1 MSTPDA
7 VPPSPVPPSPVAV
20 GPVSSSNNR
29 RPAGADHAAAMDRM
43 YRLTRHVYD
52 LTRRYYLLGRDR
64 LLERV
69 VTSPNTAT
77 LEVGCG
83 TARNLIK
90 LAQRPNH
97 GRLYGLDASHEMLET
112 AGKSIE
118 KTLGLTLGITLGV
131 TPGLA
136 TGGLPTGS
144 ATSGGVSGHASQE
157 PIVLRQG
164 LAEQLD
170 AQRMFGRDE
179 PFDTIFFSYCL
190 SMIPTWPGAI
200 DAAMAN
206 LRPGGHLLIVDF
218 WDQKDLPSVFAAG
231 LKRWLSMFHVHYR
244 PEVHDAI
251 VELGKSGRGEVEFE
265 SVARRYA
272 YIASIQKN

>member
-1 MSTPDA
+1 MSSPD
-7 VPPSPVPPSPVAV
+7 SLPPSPVAP

-29 RPAGADHAAAMDRM
+29 RQSGTDHAAAMDRM

-64 LLERV
+64 MLERI

-90 LAQRPNH
+90 LAQRPGH

-118 KTLGLTLGITLGV
+118 KTLGLA
-131 TPGLA
+131 PGLA
-136 TGGLPTGS
+136 TSAAGS
-144 ATSGGVSGHASQE
+144 RPSSEKAGQE

-218 WDQKDLPSVFAAG
+218 WDQKDLPGVFAAG
-231 LKRWLSMFHVHYR
+231 LKRWLAMFHVHYR

-251 VELGKSGRGEVEFE
+251 VELGRSGRGEVEFE

-272 YIASIQKN
+272 YIASIKKN

>member
-1 MSTPDA
+1 MTSPDSL
-7 VPPSPVPPSPVAV
+7 PPNPVAL

-29 RPAGADHAAAMDRM
+29 RQSGTDHAAAMDRM

-90 LAQRPNH
+90 LAQRPGH

-112 AGKSIE
+112 AGQSIE
-118 KTLGLTLGITLGV
+118 KTLGIA
-131 TPGLA
+131 PGLA
-136 TGGLPTGS
+136 TS
-144 ATSGGVSGHASQE
+144 AGGVQPASGQAGRE

-218 WDQKDLPSVFAAG
+218 WDQKDLPGVFAAG
-231 LKRWLSMFHVHYR
+231 LKRWLAMFHVHYR

-251 VELGKSGRGEVEFE
+251 VELGTSGRGTVEFE

>member
-1 MSTPDA
+1 MNE
-7 VPPSPVPPSPVAV
+7 PVTARSQTEAPA
-20 GPVSSSNNR
+20 PVSSSNNR
-29 RPAGADHAAAMDRM
+29 RQPGADQAAAMDRM

-52 LTRRYYLLGRDR
+52 VTRRYYLLGRDR
-64 LLERV
+64 LLQRV
-69 VTSPNTAT
+69 VTSRDTAT

-90 LAQRPNH
+90 LAQRPEH

-112 AGKSIE
+112 AARSIDR
-118 KTLGLTLGITLGV
+118 
-131 TPGLA
+131 A
-136 TGGLPTGS
+136 LP
-144 ATSGGVSGHASQE
+144 AASPDGRG

-170 AQRMFGRDE
+170 PQRMFGRDE

-190 SMIPTWPGAI
+190 SMIPTWPGAM
-200 DAAMAN
+200 DAAMAS
-206 LRPGGHLLIVDF
+206 LRPGGTLLIVDF
-218 WDQKDLPSVFAAG
+218 WDQKDLPRVFAAG
-231 LKRWLSMFHVHYR
+231 LKKWLAMFRVHYR

-251 VELGKSGRGEVEFE
+251 VALGRSGRGEVEFE

-272 YIASIQKN
+272 YIASIRKN

>member
-1 MSTPDA
+1 MSGLDSDRPRTAAQP
-7 VPPSPVPPSPVAV
+7 
-20 GPVSSSNNR
+20 PVSSSNNR

-43 YRLTRHVYD
+43 YRFTRHVYD
-52 LTRRYYLLGRDR
+52 VTRRYYLLGRDR

-69 VTSPNTAT
+69 VTARNTAT

-90 LAQRPNH
+90 LAARQDP
-97 GRLYGLDASHEMLET
+97 GQLYGLDASHEMLET
-112 AGKSIE
+112 AAHSIE
-118 KTLGLTLGITLGV
+118 RS
-131 TPGLA
+131 
-136 TGGLPTGS
+136 LPAARTDGR
-144 ATSGGVSGHASQE
+144 E

-170 AQRMFGRDE
+170 AQRMFGRDQ
-179 PFDTIFFSYCL
+179 PFDTVFFSYCL
-190 SMIPTWPGAI
+190 SMIPTWPGAL

-218 WDQKDLPSVFAAG
+218 WDQKDLPGVFAAG
-231 LKRWLSMFHVHYR
+231 LKRWLAMFHVHYR

-251 VELGKSGRGEVEFE
+251 VDLGTSGRGAVEFE
-265 SVARRYA
+265 SIARRYA
-272 YIASIQKN
+272 YIASIRKN

>member
-1 MSTPDA
+1 MSEPDPARSQTA
-7 VPPSPVPPSPVAV
+7 VQP
-20 GPVSSSNNR
+20 PVSSSNNR

-52 LTRRYYLLGRDR
+52 VTRRYYLLGRDR

-69 VTSPNTAT
+69 VTSSNTAT

-90 LAQRPNH
+90 LARRPAP
-97 GRLYGLDASHEMLET
+97 GQLYGLDASHEMLET
-112 AGKSIE
+112 AAQSIQRS
-118 KTLGLTLGITLGV
+118 L
-131 TPGLA
+131 PA
-136 TGGLPTGS
+136 AHGGGR
-144 ATSGGVSGHASQE
+144 E

-170 AQRMFGRDE
+170 ATRMFGRDE

-206 LRPGGHLLIVDF
+206 LRPGGNLLIVDF
-218 WDQKDLPSVFAAG
+218 WDQKDLPGVFAAG
-231 LKRWLSMFHVHYR
+231 LKRWLAMFHVHYR

-251 VELGKSGRGEVEFE
+251 VELGTSGRGEVEFE

-272 YIASIQKN
+272 YIASIRKN

>member
-1 MSTPDA
+1 MSEPDA
-7 VPPSPVPPSPVAV
+7 VPASPVAP

-29 RPAGADHAAAMDRM
+29 RQGGVDHAAAMDRM

-52 LTRRYYLLGRDR
+52 ITRRYYLLGRDR
-64 LLERV
+64 MLERV
-69 VTSPNTAT
+69 VTARNTAT

-83 TARNLIK
+83 TARNLIR
-90 LAQRPNH
+90 LAQRPEP
-97 GRLYGLDASHEMLET
+97 GQLYGLDASHEMLET
-112 AGKSIE
+112 AAASIE
-118 KTLGLTLGITLGV
+118 KTLGIAAASAEARLKGSRAGRT
-131 TPGLA
+131 TPEQAVL
-136 TGGLPTGS
+136 
-144 ATSGGVSGHASQE
+144 E
-157 PIVLRQG
+157 PIILRQG

-218 WDQKDLPSVFAAG
+218 WDQKDLPGVFAAG
-231 LKRWLSMFHVHYR
+231 LKRWLAMFHVHYR

-251 VELGKSGRGEVEFE
+251 VDLGTSGRGDVQFE

-272 YIASIQKN
+272 YIASVQKN

>member
-7 VPPSPVPPSPVAV
+7 LPPGTVAPGPVTPSPVAL

-29 RPAGADHAAAMDRM
+29 RQGGTDHAAAMDRM

-64 LLERV
+64 MLERV
-69 VTSPNTAT
+69 VTARNTAT

-90 LAQRPNH
+90 LAQRPEA

-112 AGKSIE
+112 AATSIE
-118 KTLGLTLGITLGV
+118 RSLGITASPAAPQSGE
-131 TPGLA
+131 
-136 TGGLPTGS
+136 GGAGQ
-144 ATSGGVSGHASQE
+144 GFKE

-231 LKRWLSMFHVHYR
+231 LKRWLAMFHVHYR

-251 VELGKSGRGEVEFE
+251 VDLGKSGRGEVEFE

>member
-7 VPPSPVPPSPVAV
+7 VPPTQSPPSPVAV

-69 VTSPNTAT
+69 VTSSNTAT

-118 KTLGLTLGITLGV
+118 KTLGITLGIPLGV
-131 TPGLA
+131 SRGS
-136 TGGLPTGS
+136 PTGS
-144 ATSGGVSGHASQE
+144 GSSVSVSGHDSQE

-251 VELGKSGRGEVEFE
+251 VELGKSGRGQVKFE

>member
-1 MSTPDA
+1 MSDPA
-7 VPPSPVPPSPVAV
+7 SAPPSPVAQ

-29 RPAGADHAAAMDRM
+29 RPGGVDHAAAMDRM
-43 YRLTRHVYD
+43 YRMTRHVYD
-52 LTRRYYLLGRDR
+52 VTRRYYLLGRDR

-69 VTSPNTAT
+69 VTSRNTAT

-90 LAQRPNH
+90 LAQRPEP
-97 GRLYGLDASHEMLET
+97 GQLYGLDASHEMLET
-112 AGKSIE
+112 AATSIE
-118 KTLGLTLGITLGV
+118 KTLGIAASSGDSR
-131 TPGLA
+131 LA
-136 TGGLPTGS
+136 TSMAGQTAP
-144 ATSGGVSGHASQE
+144 GHAGRE

-218 WDQKDLPSVFAAG
+218 WDQKDLPGVFAAG
-231 LKRWLSMFHVHYR
+231 LKRWLAMFHVHYR

-251 VELGKSGRGEVEFE
+251 VDLGTSGRGQVQFE